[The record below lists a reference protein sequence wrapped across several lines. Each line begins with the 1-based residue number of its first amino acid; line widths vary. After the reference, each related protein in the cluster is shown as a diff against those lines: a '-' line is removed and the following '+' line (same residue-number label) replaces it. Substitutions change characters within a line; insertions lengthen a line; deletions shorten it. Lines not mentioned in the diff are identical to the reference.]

1 MSGDSRKRRAWME
14 GKADGIGLA
23 QVLEDLRAEL
33 ELARGKAAG
42 TDVQFPVETVTVE
55 LKVGVTRSKE
65 GRTGFRVPL
74 VGAELGGSAGIDRD
88 TLQTVTL
95 VLGAPVDR
103 FGDRVKV
110 ASASDKLRG
119 AGGVGA
125 AGRAGGGGD
134 RRSRGVCEPS
144 LLVWLGMHRDRAD
157 GVDRGARGRRRAHGA
172 SARSEQGAARSE
184 GGRSV
189 CGRRRRA
196 AAGSGVWWSWRSRR
210 STCPV

>member
-1 MSGDSRKRRAWME
+1 MQTNGEGRPRFAILEVGCRDNERRQPEEKERGWR
-14 GKADGIGLA
+14 GRRTGSGLA
-23 QVLEDLRAEL
+23 EVLEDLRAEL

-110 ASASDKLRG
+110 ASASDKLKG
-119 AGGVGA
+119 
-125 AGRAGGGGD
+125 
-134 RRSRGVCEPS
+134 
-144 LLVWLGMHRDRAD
+144 
-157 GVDRGARGRRRAHGA
+157 
-172 SARSEQGAARSE
+172 
-184 GGRSV
+184 
-189 CGRRRRA
+189 
-196 AAGSGVWWSWRSRR
+196 
-210 STCPV
+210 